1 MKKVLLLI
9 ISLLA
14 IPAAVFAYETV
25 LIDFP
30 TGVSWDAVYYQTEG
44 TEAILQYVPHGQ
56 SAASWTKTLIFHS
69 YKTIDQGGSASAL
82 MDKTTMEMENLN
94 QSQSYRYTKYSET
107 DSLATRCITKNSQ
120 TPTQCDIYRV
130 SKSYE
135 GLISMQ
141 YINKNIQDFKNTY
154 NMWYNIVQNIRIY
167 RSYYRDNVI
176 MDKATTY
183 EL

>member
-9 ISLLA
+9 ISFF
-14 IPAAVFAYETV
+14 IVPVAVFAYETV

-30 TGVSWDAVYYQTEG
+30 PGVSWDAVYYQTLG

-56 SAASWTKTLIFHS
+56 SAENWTKTLIFHS
-69 YKTIDQGGSASAL
+69 YKTVDHSGSASSL
-82 MDKTTMEMENLN
+82 MDSTTMQMENQN
-94 QSQSYRYTKYSET
+94 QSQLYKYLKYSET
-107 DSLATRCITKNSQ
+107 DSLATRCVTKNSQ

-130 SKSYE
+130 SKSFE

-141 YINKNIQDFKNTY
+141 YINKNVQEFKNTY
-154 NMWYNIVQNIRIY
+154 NMWYNIVKNIRIY

-176 MDKATTY
+176 MDKATTF